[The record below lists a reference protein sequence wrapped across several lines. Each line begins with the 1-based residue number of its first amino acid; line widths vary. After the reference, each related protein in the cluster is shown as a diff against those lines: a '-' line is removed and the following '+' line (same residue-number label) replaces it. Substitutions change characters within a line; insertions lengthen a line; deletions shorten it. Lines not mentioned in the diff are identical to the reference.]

1 MTTHVPGFAPAPK
14 AWVMFFAGAI
24 SALALEFIAIAVL
37 IAANSW
43 QAGPI
48 VLPFPVFPREAT
60 QTPSPSPTATRT
72 PTPTPTPT
80 PTATQTATPSPTPT
94 ATLTPTATPITGVWP
109 DILDALANGVPCVW
123 DLFSDYR
130 GGPTYVGHQVLLD
143 AGYPHIGLGVP
154 RPAADGLGGFETCYV
169 YIEVDP
175 YIGVD
180 RLVVFPVLKPKPD
193 GSGSMGVME
202 FCFAFV
208 KGSNGVIQ
216 VSCP

>member
-24 SALALEFIAIAVL
+24 SALTLEFIAIAVL

-72 PTPTPTPT
+72 PTPTLTLTPTVTPTATRAATPTPT
-80 PTATQTATPSPTPT
+80 PTS
-94 ATLTPTATPITGVWP
+94 TLAPTATPITGVWP
-109 DILDALANGVPCVW
+109 DVLHLIASQVCYWDVDGKDYTTIGPDALRKAGYEPG
-123 DLFSDYR
+123 LGFSEPDERR
-130 GGPTYVGHQVLLD
+130 GGYKVCWLYIDKLSSGS
-143 AGYPHIGLGVP
+143 
-154 RPAADGLGGFETCYV
+154 GG
-169 YIEVDP
+169 DMK
-175 YIGVD
+175 
-180 RLVVFPVLKPKPD
+180 VVFPIENSD
-193 GSGSMGVME
+193 GKMGVIVY
-202 FCFAFV
+202 CFSFPV
-208 KGSNGVIQ
+208 KGSKEVVQ